1 MNFPKRERSY
11 WIFSKELKDSAVID
25 EQDDKYIITPLG
37 SRIRRIFFAGS
48 VTYKNS
54 DDKMIK
60 VTVSDG
66 LGSFYL
72 TSFKNDYH
80 EDVNQTLDNINTGDV
95 LSAMGKISYFKNNEN
110 IFYFSVVPELISIIS
125 DNERRFWGYRT
136 LYISRR
142 KLMAIREAFKDDVS
156 TDILISLGY
165 SKDES
170 ESAMRAKKYYN
181 SYDFNGYL
189 QMISSINFENNVSQE
204 SQNYYDV
211 ILDYIKN
218 NDDGSGCRYDD
229 IVVAA
234 RNAKIPQEKVDEI
247 LNYLGS
253 QGDIYEVSLK
263 RYKALI

>member
-11 WIFSKELKDSAVID
+11 WIFSKELKDSNIID
-25 EQDDKYIITPLG
+25 ENDDKYIITPLG
-37 SRIRRIFFAGS
+37 SRLRRLFIAGS

-60 VTVSDG
+60 ATVSDG

-80 EDVNQTLDNINTGDV
+80 EEVNDVLNSIGTGDL
-95 LSAMGKISYFKNNEN
+95 LSVMGKISYFKNNED
-110 IFYFSVVPELISIIS
+110 IFYFSIVPELVSVIS
-125 DNERRFWGYRT
+125 DNERRFWSYRT

-142 KLMAIREAFKDDVS
+142 KLMAIREAFKDDVTS
-156 TDILISLGY
+156 ETLTGLGY
-165 SKDES
+165 SIDEA
-170 ESAMRAKKYYN
+170 ESAIRAKKYYN
-181 SYDFNGYL
+181 NYDFNGYL
-189 QMISSINFENNVSQE
+189 QMISSINFENGIQQE
-204 SQNYYDV
+204 SQNYYDI

-218 NDDGSGCRYDD
+218 NDDGTGCRYDD
-229 IVVAA
+229 IVIAA
-234 RNAKIPQEKVDEI
+234 RNAKISQDKVDEI